1 MTEREMQEESERVI
15 EEALR
20 EIEAIKEAL
29 ESSREKPAKADVTE
43 SSRSPANS
51 GTN

>member
-1 MTEREMQEESERVI
+1 MTEREMQAESERVI

-29 ESSREKPAKADVTE
+29 ESSREKPSKAGVTE
-43 SSRSPANS
+43 SSQNPADS
-51 GTN
+51 RTN

>member
-29 ESSREKPAKADVTE
+29 ESSREKPSKADVTE
-43 SSRSPANS
+43 SSRGPENS

>member
-29 ESSREKPAKADVTE
+29 EASREKPALVDVTG
-43 SSRSPANS
+43 SSQ
-51 GTN
+51 GTSLARTN

>member
-43 SSRSPANS
+43 SSQGPANS

>member
-1 MTEREMQEESERVI
+1 MTERKMQEESERVI

-20 EIEAIKEAL
+20 ELEAIKEAL
-29 ESSREKPAKADVTE
+29 ESSREKPAKADATE
-43 SSRSPANS
+43 SSQGPANS